1 MFKQHE
7 PMKIYIYNL
16 RNYYCQIVAQKVSD
30 EERPTSG
37 GHVGEILEVVHQ

>member
-7 PMKIYIYNL
+7 PMKKYNL
-16 RNYYCQIVAQKVSD
+16 HNHYCQIVPWKVGD

-37 GHVGEILEVVHQ
+37 GHVGEILEVVYQ

>member
-7 PMKIYIYNL
+7 PMKKNKKL
-16 RNYYCQIVAQKVSD
+16 HNYYCQILAQKVGD

-37 GHVGEILEVVHQ
+37 GHVGEILEVMHQ